1 MASFGDFIKQEREK
15 RGWTQTDFG
24 AKLGINSTAISRIEN
39 SNKQLSSAKL
49 EVLSEIF
56 ETELSK
62 IKELYYADKF
72 AREAIENNCPE
83 NVFVVAEKN
92 AQYLKLK
99 NATQGK
105 IEF

>member
-1 MASFGDFIKQEREK
+1 MTSFGDFIKSEREK

-39 SNKQLSSAKL
+39 NNKQLSSAKL
-49 EVLSEIF
+49 DILAEIF
-56 ETELSK
+56 EITLSK
-62 IKELYYADKF
+62 VKELYYADKF

-83 NVFVVAEKN
+83 NVFAVAEKS
-92 AQYLKLK
+92 AEYLRLK
-99 NATQGK
+99 NAKQAK